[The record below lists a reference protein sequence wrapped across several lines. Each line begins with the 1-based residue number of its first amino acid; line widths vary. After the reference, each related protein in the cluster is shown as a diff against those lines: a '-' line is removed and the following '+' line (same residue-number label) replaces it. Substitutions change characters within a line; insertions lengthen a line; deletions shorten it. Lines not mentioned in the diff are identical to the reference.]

1 MSFKQQYI
9 NEMIKNEPDLL
20 LTLLIGASEEL
31 FIDISKYLI
40 SSKLQY
46 DSNHISIEVIKLS
59 LGGIIIT
66 NKSYETD
73 EFIDNNYINNVDY
86 FFYVNNKHISISIG
100 KIKNNK
106 ITFNITSS
114 KIKKIKKHINN
125 ILIQ

>member
-1 MSFKQQYI
+1 
-9 NEMIKNEPDLL
+9 MIKNEPDLL

-46 DSNHISIEVIKLS
+46 DSNHISIEIIKLS
-59 LGGIIIT
+59 LGYIIIT
-66 NKSYETD
+66 NTSYEKD
-73 EFIDNNYINNVDY
+73 EFSNNNYINNVDY
-86 FFYVNNKHISISIG
+86 FFYVNNQHVSISIG

-106 ITFNITSS
+106 VTFNITSS

>member
-46 DSNHISIEVIKLS
+46 NSNHISI
-59 LGGIIIT
+59 
-66 NKSYETD
+66 
-73 EFIDNNYINNVDY
+73 
-86 FFYVNNKHISISIG
+86 
-100 KIKNNK
+100 KNNK
-106 ITFNITSS
+106 VTFNITSS

>member
-1 MSFKQQYI
+1 MSFKQQYVD
-9 NEMIKNEPDLL
+9 EMIKNEPDLL

-46 DSNHISIEVIKLS
+46 NSSHISIEVIKFS
-59 LGGIIIT
+59 LGGIMIT

-73 EFIDNNYINNVDY
+73 EFANVNYFNNVDY
-86 FFYVNNKHISISIG
+86 FFYVNKKHVSISIG

-106 ITFNITSS
+106 VTFNITSG